1 MKFKITP
8 LMIFLIMLT
17 ILIVFTMICKLPFMQ
32 EGFVS
37 FKQSSSEGSREVIP
51 QYDSS
56 ERPYKLYD
64 SMYFDN
70 INGNLIEVDSSA
82 YQTGNVDLTGNTIS
96 SISVLPRNS
105 VDVYTYEIT
114 STNQILPSQPTTLNS
129 SYKSMIYRS
138 ESDET
143 DKYTVFYMPWGKKT
157 YLHVINTSTDPAQ
170 SEHFYLFSDTSVVY
184 SKDLN
189 STPLTAS
196 SYIQDTDSNNNYEII
211 TSNYNSARKVYQI
224 SKYVKYDLKNGNLLI
239 TNNQNNS
246 IELHKRNTESKIFI
260 NVSSSD
266 EERTFGNDES
276 YTSVDFTVRL
286 LNDESGANNVLFV
299 CQGFDSLVAVI
310 GKDYQNNIVL
320 KTVKRFNPNGLD
332 NGEGVDS
339 SNSVNN
345 LNNSA
350 YNDLLGRFLT
360 DSPDDASIQDIFK
373 NLLNQQSSMQNEEEL
388 NLDNYIL
395 KTQVVPPVCP
405 ACPACPNLELD
416 KDSLCSNC
424 GGNGGSGTLSGNGN
438 STVAGDAVSK
448 NQEKDLTEKV
458 SDTAINTV
466 DAVGDVASGALGS
479 VGDIASG
486 ALGAVGDV
494 ASGAVDAAGDVASSV
509 VNAGNKV
516 VASSSDEEKET
527 TNLMNSNTQVLANSE
542 SDPYSY
548 YGQVPYKP
556 TNEFL
561 PRTADFSSFGK

>member
-1 MKFKITP
+1 MKLKITP
-8 LMIFLIMLT
+8 LIIFLVMLT

-32 EGFVS
+32 EGFIS

-51 QYDSS
+51 QYSSS

-70 INGNLIEVDSSA
+70 INGNLIEVDSPA
-82 YQTGNVDLTGNTIS
+82 YVSGNVDLTGNTIS

-105 VDVYTYEIT
+105 VDVYTYEIN
-114 STNQILPSQPTTLNS
+114 STNQILPSQPTSLNS
-129 SYKSMIYRS
+129 SYKSMIYRT
-138 ESDET
+138 ESDT
-143 DKYTVFYMPWGKKT
+143 TNKYTVFYMPWGKKT
-157 YLHVINTSTDPAQ
+157 YLHVINTSTNPAQ

-184 SKDLN
+184 NKDLN
-189 STPLTAS
+189 SAPLTAS

-211 TSNYNSARKVYQI
+211 ISNYNSARKVYQI

-246 IELHKRNTESKIFI
+246 IEVHKRNTESKISI

-276 YTSVDFTVRL
+276 YTSVDFSVRL
-286 LNDESGANNVLFV
+286 LNDESGANSVLFV

-310 GKDYQNNIVL
+310 GKDYQENIVL

-339 SNSVNN
+339 SSSVNN
-345 LNNSA
+345 LTNTA
-350 YNDLLGRFLT
+350 YSDLLSRFLT

-373 NLLNQQSSMQNEEEL
+373 NLLNQQSSMQSEETT

-405 ACPACPNLELD
+405 ACPACPNLEVD
-416 KDSLCSNC
+416 KDSLCGNC

-438 STVAGDAVSK
+438 STVAGDAISK
-448 NQEKDLTEKV
+448 NNEKDLTEKV
-458 SDTAINTV
+458 SDSATNTL
-466 DAVGDVASGALGS
+466 DAVGDVTSGALGT
-479 VGDIASG
+479 VGNVASG

-494 ASGAVDAAGDVASSV
+494 ASGAVDAVGDVASSV
-509 VNAGNKV
+509 VDAGSDV
-516 VASSSDEEKET
+516 VDAASDDNN
-527 TNLMNSNTQVLANSE
+527 TNLMNSNTQILANSE
-542 SDPYSY
+542 TDPYSY
-548 YGQVPYKP
+548 HGQVPYKP
-556 TNEFL
+556 STEFL
-561 PRTADFSSFGK
+561 PRTADFGAFGK

>member
-1 MKFKITP
+1 MKLKITP
-8 LMIFLIMLT
+8 LIIFLVMLT

-32 EGFVS
+32 EGFIS
-37 FKQSSSEGSREVIP
+37 FQQSSSEGSREVIP
-51 QYDSS
+51 QYNSS

-70 INGNLIEVDSSA
+70 INGNLIEVDSPA
-82 YQTGNVDLTGNTIS
+82 YVSGNVDLTGNTIS

-105 VDVYTYEIT
+105 VDVYTYEIS
-114 STNQILPSQPTTLNS
+114 STNQILPAQPTTLNS

-138 ESDET
+138 ESDT
-143 DKYTVFYMPWGKKT
+143 TSKYTVFYMPWGKKT
-157 YLHVINTSTDPAQ
+157 YLHVINTSTNPAQ

-184 SKDLN
+184 NKDLN
-189 STPLTAS
+189 SAPLTAS

-211 TSNYNSARKVYQI
+211 ISNYNSARKVYQI
-224 SKYVKYDLKNGNLLI
+224 QKYVKYDLKNGNLLI
-239 TNNQNNS
+239 TSNQNNS
-246 IELHKRNTESKIFI
+246 IEVHKRNTESKISI

-286 LNDESGANNVLFV
+286 LNDESGANTVLFV

-310 GKDYQNNIVL
+310 GKDYQDNIVL

-332 NGEGVDS
+332 NGEGIDS
-339 SNSVNN
+339 SSSVNN
-345 LNNSA
+345 LTNTA
-350 YNDLLGRFLT
+350 YSDLLSRFLT

-373 NLLNQQSSMQNEEEL
+373 NLLNQQSSMQSEETT

-416 KDSLCSNC
+416 KDSLCGNC

-448 NQEKDLTEKV
+448 SNEKDLSEQV
-458 SDTAINTV
+458 SDTTANTL
-466 DAVGDVASGALGS
+466 DAVGDVTSGALGTVGS
-479 VGDIASG
+479 VASG

-494 ASGAVDAAGDVASSV
+494 ASGAVDAVGDVASSV
-509 VNAGNKV
+509 VDAGGDV
-516 VASSSDEEKET
+516 VDAASDDN

-542 SDPYSY
+542 TDPYSY
-548 YGQVPYKP
+548 HGQVPYKP
-556 TNEFL
+556 PTEFL
-561 PRTADFSSFGK
+561 PRTANFGAFGK